1 MTTATIEEHL
11 AHIAQVYS
19 HHRDK
24 YKSVPGLYT
33 RAAVIASQTFGRKVS
48 EYEIAMTEIAMCQAQ
63 IALDPSDTETYTRLS
78 VLASIA
84 AKYVN
89 QPPKDHFGETNVA
102 DLMGELAEIAS
113 AKAMAQKLGP
123 EPNPS
128 E

>member
-11 AHIAQVYS
+11 AHIATVYAGQ
-19 HHRDK
+19 RDK
-24 YKSVPGLYT
+24 YKTIPGLYT
-33 RAAVIASQTFGRKVS
+33 RAAVIASQTFGRQIS
-48 EYEIAMTEIAMCQAQ
+48 EYEIAMTEMAMTQAQ
-63 IALDPSDTETYTRLS
+63 IALDPSDTEAYTRLS
-78 VLASIA
+78 VIASIA

-123 EPNPS
+123 ASNPP

>member
-11 AHIAQVYS
+11 AHIATVYAGQ
-19 HHRDK
+19 RDK
-24 YKSVPGLYT
+24 YKTIPGLYT
-33 RAAVIASQTFGRKVS
+33 RAAVIASQTFGRQIS
-48 EYEIAMTEIAMCQAQ
+48 EYEIAMTEMAMTQAQ
-63 IALDPSDTETYTRLS
+63 IALDPSDTEAYTRLS
-78 VLASIA
+78 VIASIA

-113 AKAMAQKLGP
+113 AKAMASKLGP
-123 EPNPS
+123 ASNPS

>member
-11 AHIAQVYS
+11 AHIATVYAGQ
-19 HHRDK
+19 RDK
-24 YKSVPGLYT
+24 YKTIPGLYT
-33 RAAVIASQTFGRKVS
+33 RAAVIASQTFGRQVS
-48 EYEIAMTEIAMCQAQ
+48 EYEIAMTEMAMTQAQ
-63 IALDPSDTETYTRLS
+63 IALDPSDTEAYTRLS
-78 VLASIA
+78 VIASIA

-123 EPNPS
+123 ASNPS